1 LIVQRVPQPR
11 ERPPARQA
19 ARGGVVDSRA
29 MDAIRARIRD
39 VPDFPR
45 KGIVFKDITPVLAD
59 AKLFREVIDALVK
72 RWKGERIDKVIGI
85 ESRGFIFAAPLAYA
99 LGAGFT
105 MVRKPGKLPWNVIRE
120 AYALEYGEA
129 TLELHIDAVGPGE
142 RVLVVDDVLATGGTA
157 EAVGRLVAR
166 QGAELVSYSFLV
178 ELGFLNGAKRLGPNK
193 VHALLSY

>member
-1 LIVQRVPQPR
+1 
-11 ERPPARQA
+11 
-19 ARGGVVDSRA
+19 

-39 VPDFPR
+39 VPDFPK
-45 KGIVFKDITPVLAD
+45 KGIIFKDITPVLSD
-59 AKLFREVIDALVK
+59 ANVFRQVIDAFAA
-72 RWKGERIDKVIGI
+72 RWRSERIDKVVGI
-85 ESRGFIFAAPLAYA
+85 ESRGFIFAAPLAYV
-99 LGAGFT
+99 LGAGFSI
-105 MVRKPGKLPWNVIRE
+105 VRKPGKLPWEVIRE

-178 ELGFLNGAKRLGPNK
+178 ELGFLNGARRLGPGK
-193 VHALLSY
+193 VHALVSY